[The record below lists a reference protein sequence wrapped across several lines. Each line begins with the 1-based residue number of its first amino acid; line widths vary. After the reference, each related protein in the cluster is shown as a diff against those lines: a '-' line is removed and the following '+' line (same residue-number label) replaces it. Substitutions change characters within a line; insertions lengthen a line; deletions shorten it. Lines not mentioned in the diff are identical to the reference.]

1 MISDVIKNYKCRL
14 CESKKLINVMNF
26 RPTPVGDDYS
36 KKPKLKKKYPLKI
49 NKCENC
55 NFYQLSH
62 TINPKILYGDYL
74 YVTKTSLGLPQHF
87 QKLVKKLK
95 SNKILFNGCRVL
107 EIGSNDGTLLK
118 FLKQNGAHVLGV
130 DPAAKKRNVV
140 KTQTI
145 NKLFDEK
152 LSIVIEK
159 KFGKFDL
166 VVANNVVANIDNL
179 NGLFNGIDNVIKN
192 NGYFIMETFSL
203 SGLVKNNL
211 IDNIYHEHI
220 SYFSIEPF
228 KKFLQKRNF
237 ELFFVEHLN
246 VKGGSLRLIFKKGKT
261 SKKFKKQNSLAI
273 KKEKKIFLDKKNT
286 LIKIQTKKELNNKKI
301 ISYIKNE
308 KKRGKI
314 ICGFGASVGS
324 TTMIYDLKIVKYL
337 SYMFD
342 HEKLRHNLFVP
353 GTNLKV
359 LNPNLIKK
367 IKPDIVIIF
376 AWRYAKNI
384 ISKTKFLKSTNLII
398 PLPKLKVIKKLK

>member
-14 CESKKLINVMNF
+14 CNSRKLVNVMSF
-26 RPTPVGDDYS
+26 RPTPIGDDYS
-36 KKPKLKKKYPLKI
+36 KKPKLKNKYPLKI

-95 SNKILFNGCRVL
+95 SNKILFKGCRVL

-118 FLKQNGAHVLGV
+118 LLKQKGAHVLGV
-130 DPAAKKRNVV
+130 DPAAKKRNVA

-145 NKLFDEK
+145 NKLFDER
-152 LSIVIEK
+152 LSINIKK

-246 VKGGSLRLIFKKGKT
+246 IKGGSLRLIFKKGKI
-261 SKKFKKQNSLAI
+261 SDKFKKQNILAI
-273 KKEKKIFLDKKNT
+273 NKERKIFLDKKNT
-286 LIKIQTKKELNNKKI
+286 LIKIQTKKELNNKNI
-301 ISYIKNE
+301 INYIKNE
-308 KKRGKI
+308 KKRGKL

-384 ISKTKFLKSTNLII
+384 INKTRFLKSTDLII
-398 PLPKLKVIKKLK
+398 PLPKFKIVKKLT

>member
-14 CESKKLINVMNF
+14 CDSSKLINVMNF
-26 RPTPVGDDYS
+26 QPTPVGDDYS

-55 NFYQLSH
+55 DFYQLSH

-95 SNKILFNGCRVL
+95 SNKILFKGCRVL

-140 KTQTI
+140 KTQII
-145 NKLFDEK
+145 NKLFDER
-152 LSIVIEK
+152 LSVIIGK
-159 KFGKFDL
+159 KYGKFDL

-179 NGLFNGIDNVIKN
+179 KGLFNGIDNVLKN

-203 SGLVKNNL
+203 FGLVKNNL

-220 SYFSIEPF
+220 SYFSIDPF

-237 ELFFVEHLN
+237 ELFFAEHLN
-246 VKGGSLRLIFKKGKT
+246 VKGGSLRLIFKKGKFY
-261 SKKFKKQNSLAI
+261 KKFEKQNSSAI
-273 KKEKKIFLDKKNT
+273 KKEKKIFLNKKNT
-286 LIKIQTKKELNNKKI
+286 LIKIQSKKELNNKSI
-301 ISYIKNE
+301 ISYIKDE
-308 KKRGKI
+308 KKK
-314 ICGFGASVGS
+314 
-324 TTMIYDLKIVKYL
+324 VK
-337 SYMFD
+337 
-342 HEKLRHNLFVP
+342 
-353 GTNLKV
+353 
-359 LNPNLIKK
+359 
-367 IKPDIVIIF
+367 
-376 AWRYAKNI
+376 
-384 ISKTKFLKSTNLII
+384 
-398 PLPKLKVIKKLK
+398 